1 LDVLSQYKAAVCAAC
16 RKSKLF
22 PAVGLDCL
30 HFVVIYVLLN
40 FIYSDKIRAA
50 DMVKKEL
57 LDRAMRQFISDQVM
71 TLSQLETLLSC
82 SQRSVQRYLSK
93 WGGLR
98 SYNHNGKYFSLPVI
112 ARFDS
117 FGIWKYQGIGFS
129 RFGNLKDTVVQLVNN
144 SPAGLTAIEL
154 GQILGVNAHSF
165 MSQFRI
171 DPRLKRQKWEGRLVY
186 FGVEYDIWIAQKR
199 QRFADQSVS
208 AFPSDVQAVIILVS
222 LLKNPTATTEELV
235 NIMNKEH
242 RGISV
247 TMVERLL
254 EHHGLLKKK
263 MHTSCRRGS

>member
-1 LDVLSQYKAAVCAAC
+1 MFLSQYRGAALPAC
-16 RKSKLF
+16 RKNMF
-22 PAVGLDCL
+22 FQAVGLDSPD
-30 HFVVIYVLLN
+30 FVVIYVLIN
-40 FIYSDKIRAA
+40 FIYYDKIRTA

-57 LDRAMRQFISDQVM
+57 LDRAMRQFISEQVM

-117 FGIWKYQGIGFS
+117 FGVWKYQDIGFS

-144 SPAGLTAIEL
+144 STAGLTATEL

-165 MSQFRI
+165 MSQFRV
-171 DPRLKRQKWEGRLVY
+171 DQRLKREKWEGRLVY
-186 FGVEYDIWIAQKR
+186 FCAEYDIWIAQKR
-199 QRFADQSVS
+199 ERFADQPVS
-208 AFPSDVQAVIILVS
+208 PFPSDAQAVIILVS
-222 LLKNPTATTEELV
+222 LLKNPKATAEELV
-235 NIMNKEH
+235 KIMNKEY

-254 EHHGLLKKK
+254 EHHGLLKKNDS
-263 MHTSCRRGS
+263 HIL